1 MCQETPAASNPSSSC
16 KELELCRE
24 NSLIWKLCQWT
35 HTNSLVQF
43 DRFKASSNKCH
54 TTSYILKKKG
64 GQTFP
69 DTVYSSHEAIGR
81 EISSAPTPTEDIW
94 ISQRPHYRPPCHE
107 KVHLGGSLQPLL
119 QLVLCWVSP
128 GYCLCVPKKRVT
140 GIIISITFVVAAIV
154 LI

>member
-1 MCQETPAASNPSSSC
+1 MSHDFLFS
-16 KELELCRE
+16 
-24 NSLIWKLCQWT
+24 
-35 HTNSLVQF
+35 
-43 DRFKASSNKCH
+43 
-54 TTSYILKKKG
+54 KKG

-119 QLVLCWVSP
+119 QLVLCRVSP
-128 GYCLCVPKKRVT
+128 GYYLYPCPQKATDRKYNNVCCCSSHCPNLDEDDGIEEEFPTFLRERDDFSVETPLVPQEKKEFL
-140 GIIISITFVVAAIV
+140 SPVVSPA
-154 LI
+154 